1 MPGIRENVTKTIAQN
16 AEKNSAPKSKST
28 KEKDRRQSSKDSGYQ
43 IPEGYSARSLVAK
56 SYRAGQMPVDHRRL
70 LDAIKEVL
78 GDGVTEGSIHLED
91 ALQATGYLRASALKM
106 LRHMQNFGVLET
118 KSGYRKTWVKLL
130 RD

>member
-1 MPGIRENVTKTIAQN
+1 MPGIRENVAKTIAQN
-16 AEKNSAPKSKST
+16 AEKNSAPKPKST

-43 IPEGYSARSLVAK
+43 IPEGYSARSSVAK

-70 LDAIKEVL
+70 LDAIKEIL

>member
-1 MPGIRENVTKTIAQN
+1 MPGIRENVTKTMAQN
-16 AEKNSAPKSKST
+16 AEKSSVKKSKVT
-28 KEKDRRQSSKDSGYQ
+28 KGEDRSKDSGYQ

-70 LDAIKEVL
+70 LNAIKEVL
-78 GDGVTEGSIHLED
+78 GDGVTEGAIHLED

-118 KSGYRKTWVKLL
+118 KSGYRQTWVKIL